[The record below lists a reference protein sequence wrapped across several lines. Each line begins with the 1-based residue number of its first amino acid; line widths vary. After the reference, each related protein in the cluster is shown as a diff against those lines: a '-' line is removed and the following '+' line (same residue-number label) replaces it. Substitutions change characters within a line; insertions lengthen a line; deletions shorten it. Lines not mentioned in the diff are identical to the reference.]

1 MEYENRPVPEGINV
15 SDQHPL
21 VDFFWML
28 ATVAL
33 VITVLMVVL
42 SLSAGWL
49 ARQIP
54 MAQENRWAEAYLA
67 QRPIELSETALRKQR
82 WLQGL
87 ADRLSP
93 AMALPP
99 DTTIHV
105 RYIENNQVIN
115 AFATLG
121 GNVVIYSGLINA
133 VDTENSL
140 AMVMAH
146 EIAHIKHRDPITAL
160 GRGAAVALGLSAIVG
175 VSDSAMAQGIIGN
188 VGLLT
193 GLSFSRKQ
201 ENVADQEAI
210 EALLAHYGHLNGA
223 AAFFEQLHAM
233 EPGFM
238 PEILATHPLTEKR
251 IERLTRAAGA
261 ERDGK
266 PLPLPDWLKDGGTP
280 CEHSCTHKTCQH
292 DHGPT
297 ARLFTTLHAKGKQ
310 SACK

>member
-33 VITVLMVVL
+33 VVALLIAAL

-67 QRPIELSETALRKQR
+67 QRPIELSEAALRKQQ
-82 WLQGL
+82 WLQAL

-93 AMALPP
+93 AMALGP

-105 RYIENNQVIN
+105 RYIENDQVIN

-133 VDTENSL
+133 LDTENAL

-160 GRGAAVALGLSAIVG
+160 GRGAAVTLGLSAISG
-175 VSDSAMAQGIIGN
+175 LADSGMAQQVIGS

-201 ENVADQEAI
+201 ENAADQVAI
-210 EALLAHYGHLNGA
+210 EAILAHYGHLNGA
-223 AAFFEQLHAM
+223 AALFEQLH
-233 EPGFM
+233 EINPGFM

-251 IERLTRAAGA
+251 IERLTRATDVERAGQ
-261 ERDGK
+261 
-266 PLPLPDWLKDGGTP
+266 PLPLPDWLKGGVPNPRLHSQCDDATP
-280 CEHSCTHKTCQH
+280 
-292 DHGPT
+292 
-297 ARLFTTLHAKGKQ
+297 
-310 SACK
+310 

>member
-21 VDFFWML
+21 LDFFWML

-33 VITVLMVVL
+33 VVAVLMGAL

-54 MAQENRWAEAYLA
+54 MTQESRWADAYLA
-67 QRPIELSETALRKQR
+67 QQPTELSEVALRKQR
-82 WLQGL
+82 WLQAL

-93 AMALPP
+93 AMALGP
-99 DTTIHV
+99 DISIHV
-105 RYIENNQVIN
+105 HYVENDQVIN

-133 VDTENSL
+133 LDSENAL
-140 AMVMAH
+140 AMLMAH

-160 GRGAAVALGLSAIVG
+160 GRGAAIALGLSAIG
-175 VSDSAMAQGIIGN
+175 GASDSAMAQQIIGN

-193 GLSFSRKQ
+193 ALSFSRDQ

-210 EALLAHYGHLNGA
+210 DVLLAHYGHLNGA
-223 AAFFEQLHAM
+223 ATLFEQLQKM
-233 EPGFM
+233 DPGLT

-251 IERLTRAAGA
+251 IERLARASGA
-261 ERDGK
+261 KRQGETT
-266 PLPLPDWLKDGGTP
+266 PLPDWLTD
-280 CEHSCTHKTCQH
+280 
-292 DHGPT
+292 
-297 ARLFTTLHAKGKQ
+297 
-310 SACK
+310 